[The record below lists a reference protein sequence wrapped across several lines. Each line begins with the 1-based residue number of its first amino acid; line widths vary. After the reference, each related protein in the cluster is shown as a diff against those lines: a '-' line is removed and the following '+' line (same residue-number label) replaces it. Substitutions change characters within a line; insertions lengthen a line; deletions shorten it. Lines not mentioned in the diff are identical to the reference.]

1 MTRSVTV
8 WIVVLA
14 IAAGALGLYLEH
26 RRLNPPPPNGVT
38 VADVGERPAEAT
50 FLTVDGKPRQ
60 LSDWRGKRLLINFW
74 ATWCAPCRREM
85 PLLSENAA
93 RYRDR
98 NVAIVGVAEDNAS
111 AVRTYLG
118 DKPVSYP
125 IVLADS
131 EAQGGSLSFGNTRR
145 VLPYSVLI
153 GEDGRILRRKLG
165 AFSQAE
171 LDEWLTPD
179 R

>member
-1 MTRSVTV
+1 MIRGPTF

-14 IAAGALGLYLEH
+14 VGAAATGLYLEH
-26 RRLNPPPPNGVT
+26 RRLHPPPPQGIT
-38 VADVGERPAEAT
+38 VADVGDFPPDAT

-60 LSDWRGKRLLINFW
+60 LSDWRGKRVLVNFW

-98 NVAIVGVAEDNAS
+98 NVAVVGVAEDTAG
-111 AVRTYLG
+111 AVRGFLASR
-118 DKPVSYP
+118 PVAYP
-125 IVLADS
+125 VLLADTD
-131 EAQGGSLSFGNTRR
+131 APGGSLSFGNTRR

-153 GEDGRILRRKLG
+153 GTDGRIVRRKLG
-165 AFSQAE
+165 TFSQKE
-171 LDEWLTPD
+171 LDEWLTTPP
-179 R
+179 